1 MLWPQ
6 PFINLEILHKLTRE
20 DKIMDFIRKSRHL
33 LLILAALIFYTGTG
47 RAQNLEPKRS
57 FVLLIY
63 MNGSDLESKHELA
76 SEDIN
81 EITHSYKNADDN
93 FATVILHGGTKN
105 WHLSAPV
112 SSDSLTYSKV
122 TKHGFEKVKVTANKS
137 IGNPSTLV
145 DFIAYSKKNFPA
157 ERYGLIFWNHGRGSV
172 HGFGYDELFPED
184 ISLSLREM
192 GEAFADLKHN
202 QNDLNL
208 DFIGFDAC
216 LMANIETATVLAPYA
231 EYMVASQE
239 LEPGKGWNYQYIINS
254 LSTNPNLKT
263 TQLLEGIAK
272 SYIATYASQPYL
284 QATLSVI
291 ALNKVDTLNASVGKL
306 ISNISA
312 NLSSTYPAKEAFK
325 QKSNYR
331 ARSKSFGLPSFSF
344 AAEDMIDIFSFFK
357 IATKSSDK
365 LFRDFE
371 KKLRDA
377 VLFNVYSKNLDKDA
391 ISGLSVYFPYY
402 NRKTAGQLKD
412 YLRTPFNTEFEEFI
426 ENYVAEL
433 IGGGADSVFVKD
445 SGRKLNAGMLVNT
458 NKIYLTVRRLTGDST
473 LVSYGLD
480 GYDTSVDD
488 RGYITLYG
496 GNKKWDARWISIN
509 DINVCAFMGLS
520 NQSGVSYNVPVLWNG
535 KQAELVVKYF
545 NVDGKNLAKVIGY
558 REVSA
563 DGMTDKMKGLQAYDE
578 IVFLGQN
585 SIDGSMSIEL
595 GKLFITDPLALDI
608 KLSTMPKGNY
618 QVGFCIL
625 DFYGNKHYT
634 KFEDYVIN

>member
-1 MLWPQ
+1 MG
-6 PFINLEILHKLTRE
+6 FIS
-20 DKIMDFIRKSRHL
+20 KSRHL
-33 LLILAALIFYTGTG
+33 LFILAGLIFYAGTTH
-47 RAQNLEPKRS
+47 AENLEPKRS

-63 MNGSDLESKHELA
+63 MNGSDLESKHQLA

-81 EITHSYKNADDN
+81 EIIHSYKNVDDH
-93 FATVILHGGTKN
+93 FATVILHGGTKK
-105 WHLSAPV
+105 WHFSEPI

-122 TKHGFEKVKVTANKS
+122 TKDGFEKVNVTTNKS
-137 IGNPSTLV
+137 IGDPSTLA
-145 DFIAYSKKNFPA
+145 DFIAFSKKNFPA

-192 GEAFADLKHN
+192 GEAFADLKRN
-202 QNDLNL
+202 GNDLNL

-216 LMANIETATVLAPYA
+216 LMATIETATVLAPYA

-239 LEPGKGWNYQYIINS
+239 LEPGNGWNYQYIINS
-254 LSTNPNLKT
+254 LSTNPNLST

-272 SYIATYASQPYL
+272 SYIDTYSSQPYL

-291 ALNKVDTLNASVGKL
+291 ALHKVDALNTSVGKL
-306 ISNISA
+306 ISNIA
-312 NLSSTYPAKEAFK
+312 TNLSTYPPKEAFK

-331 ARSKSFGLPSFSF
+331 AKSKSFGLPSFSF

-357 IATKSSDK
+357 LATKSTDT
-365 LFRDFE
+365 LFTDFE

-377 VLFNVYSKNLDKDA
+377 VLFNAYSKNLDKDA

-402 NRKTAGQLKD
+402 NRKTASQLND
-412 YLRTPFNTEFEEFI
+412 YFQIPFNTAFEKFV
-426 ENYVAEL
+426 ENYVAEW
-433 IGGGADSVFVKD
+433 IGGGVDSVFVSD
-445 SGRKLNAGMLVNT
+445 SGRKLNAAMLVNT
-458 NKIYLTVRRLTGDST
+458 NKIYLNIRKLTGDST

-480 GYDTSVDD
+480 AYDTNVDY
-488 RGYITLYG
+488 RGNITLYG

-509 DINVCAFMGLS
+509 GINVCVFMGLS
-520 NQSGVSYNVPVLWNG
+520 NQLGVSYNVPVLWNG
-535 KQAELVVKYF
+535 KQAELIMKYF
-545 NVDGKNLAKVIGY
+545 NVDGENLAKVIGF
-558 REVSA
+558 REISA
-563 DGMTDKMKGLQAYDE
+563 DGITDKIKDLQAHDE

-585 SIDGSMSIEL
+585 ALDESMNIEL
-595 GKLFITDPLALDI
+595 GKITITDPSALDI

-618 QVGFCIL
+618 QVGFCMV

>member
-1 MLWPQ
+1 MG
-6 PFINLEILHKLTRE
+6 
-20 DKIMDFIRKSRHL
+20 FIRKSSHL
-33 LLILAALIFYTGTG
+33 LLILAAIIFYAGTSH
-47 RAQNLEPKRS
+47 AQNLEPKRS

-63 MNGSDLESKHELA
+63 MNGSDLESKHQLA

-81 EITHSYKNADDN
+81 EITHSYKNVDDH
-93 FATVILHGGTKN
+93 FATVILHGGTKK
-105 WHLSAPV
+105 WHLSTPI

-122 TKHGFEKVKVTANKS
+122 TKDGFEKVKVTANKS
-137 IGNPSTLV
+137 IGNPSTLI

-172 HGFGYDELFPED
+172 HGFGYDELFPDD

-192 GEAFADLKHN
+192 GEAFADLKHS

-216 LMANIETATVLAPYA
+216 LMATIETATVLAPYA

-239 LEPGKGWNYQYIINS
+239 LEPGNGWNYQYIINS

-263 TQLLEGIAK
+263 AQLLEGIAK
-272 SYIATYASQPYL
+272 SYIDTYSSQPYL

-291 ALNKVDTLNASVGKL
+291 ALNKVDALNISVGKL

-312 NLSSTYPAKEAFK
+312 NLNSTYPAKEAFK

-357 IATKSSDK
+357 IAAKSTDT
-365 LFRDFE
+365 LFSDFE
-371 KKLRDA
+371 KKMRDA

-402 NRKTAGQLKD
+402 NRKTASQLND
-412 YLRTPFNTEFEEFI
+412 YFQIPFNTEFEKFV

-433 IGGGADSVFVKD
+433 IGGGADSVFVSD
-445 SGRKLNAGMLVNT
+445 SERKLNAAMLVNT
-458 NKIYLTVRRLTGDST
+458 NKIYLNIRKLTGDNT

-480 GYDTSVDD
+480 AYDTNVDH
-488 RGYITLYG
+488 RGNITLYG
-496 GNKKWDARWISIN
+496 GNKKWDSRWISIN
-509 DINVCAFMGLS
+509 DINVCVFMGLS

-535 KQAELVVKYF
+535 KQAELIIKYF
-545 NVDGKNLAKVIGY
+545 NVDGENLAKVIGF
-558 REVSA
+558 REISA
-563 DGMTDKMKGLQAYDE
+563 DGITDKIKDLQAHDE

-585 SIDGSMSIEL
+585 ALDESMSIEL
-595 GKLFITDPLALDI
+595 GKLTIVDPSALDI
-608 KLSTMPKGNY
+608 KLLTLPKGNY
-618 QVGFCIL
+618 QVGFCMV

-634 KFEDYVIN
+634 KFEDYIIN

>member
-1 MLWPQ
+1 MS
-6 PFINLEILHKLTRE
+6 FIK
-20 DKIMDFIRKSRHL
+20 KSRHL
-33 LLILAALIFYTGTG
+33 LLILAALIFYVGTSH
-47 RAQNLEPKRS
+47 AQNLEPKRS

-63 MNGSDLESKHELA
+63 MNGSDLESKHQLA

-81 EITHSYKNADDN
+81 EITHSYKNVDDN
-93 FATVILHGGTKN
+93 FATVILHGGTKK
-105 WHLSAPV
+105 WHLSRPI
-112 SSDSLTYSKV
+112 SIDSLTYSKV
-122 TKHGFEKVKVTANKS
+122 TKDGFEKVKVTANKS
-137 IGNPSTLV
+137 IGNPSTLI

-192 GEAFADLKHN
+192 GEAFADLKHS

-216 LMANIETATVLAPYA
+216 LMATIETATVLAPYA

-239 LEPGKGWNYQYIINS
+239 LEPGNGWNYQYIINS

-263 TQLLEGIAK
+263 AQLLEGIAK
-272 SYIATYASQPYL
+272 SYIDTYSSQPYL

-291 ALNKVDTLNASVGKL
+291 ALNKVDALNISVGKL

-312 NLSSTYPAKEAFK
+312 NLNSTYPSQEAFK

-357 IATKSSDK
+357 IAAKSTDT
-365 LFRDFE
+365 LFSDFE
-371 KKLRDA
+371 KKMRDA

-402 NRKTAGQLKD
+402 NRKTASQLND
-412 YLRTPFNTEFEEFI
+412 YFKTPFNTAFEKFI

-433 IGGGADSVFVKD
+433 IGGGADSVFVSD
-445 SGRKLNAGMLVNT
+445 SERKLNAAMLVNT
-458 NKIYLTVRRLTGDST
+458 NKIYLNIRKLTGDNT

-480 GYDTSVDD
+480 AYDTNVDH

-496 GNKKWDARWISIN
+496 GNKKWDSRWISIN
-509 DINVCAFMGLS
+509 DINVCVFMGLS

-535 KQAELVVKYF
+535 KQAELIIKYF
-545 NVDGKNLAKVIGY
+545 NVDGKNLAKVIGF
-558 REVSA
+558 REISA
-563 DGMTDKMKGLQAYDE
+563 DGITDKIKDLQAHDE
-578 IVFLGQN
+578 ITFLGQN
-585 SIDGSMSIEL
+585 ALDESMSIEL
-595 GKLFITDPLALDI
+595 GKIIITDPSALDI
-608 KLSTMPKGNY
+608 KLLTMPKGNY
-618 QVGFCIL
+618 QVGFCMV

-634 KFEDYVIN
+634 KFEDYIIN

>member
-1 MLWPQ
+1 MG
-6 PFINLEILHKLTRE
+6 
-20 DKIMDFIRKSRHL
+20 FIRKSRHL
-33 LLILAALIFYTGTG
+33 LLTLAVLIFYASTSH
-47 RAQNLEPKRS
+47 AQNLEPKRR

-63 MNGSDLESKHELA
+63 MNGSDLESKHQLA

-81 EITHSYKNADDN
+81 EITHSYKNVDDN
-93 FATVILHGGTKN
+93 FATVILHGGTKK
-105 WHLSAPV
+105 WHLSAPI

-122 TKHGFEKVKVTANKS
+122 TKDGFEKVKVTANKS

-145 DFIAYSKKNFPA
+145 DFITYSKKNFPA

-184 ISLSLREM
+184 ISLSLHEM
-192 GEAFADLKHN
+192 GEAFADLKRS

-216 LMANIETATVLAPYA
+216 LMATIETATVLAPYA

-239 LEPGKGWNYQYIINS
+239 LEPGNGWNYQYIISS

-263 TQLLEGIAK
+263 AQLLEGIAK
-272 SYIATYASQPYL
+272 SYIDTYSSQPYL

-291 ALNKVDTLNASVGKL
+291 ALNKVDALNISVGKL

-312 NLSSTYPAKEAFK
+312 NLNSTYPAKEAFK

-331 ARSKSFGLPSFSF
+331 AKSKSFGLPSFSF

-357 IATKSSDK
+357 LAAKSTDT
-365 LFRDFE
+365 LFSDFE
-371 KKLRDA
+371 KKMRDA

-402 NRKTAGQLKD
+402 NRKTASQLKD
-412 YLRTPFNTEFEEFI
+412 YLKTPFNIAFEKFI

-433 IGGGADSVFVKD
+433 IGGGADSVFVSD
-445 SGRKLNAGMLVNT
+445 SGRKLNAAMLVNT
-458 NKIYLTVRRLTGDST
+458 NKIYLNIRKLTGDNT
-473 LVSYGLD
+473 LLSYGLD
-480 GYDTSVDD
+480 AYDTNVDH

-496 GNKKWDARWISIN
+496 GNKKWDSRWISIN
-509 DINVCAFMGLS
+509 GINVCVFMGLS
-520 NQSGVSYNVPVLWNG
+520 NQSGVSYNIPVLWNG
-535 KQAELVVKYF
+535 KQAELIMKYF
-545 NVDGKNLAKVIGY
+545 NVDGENLAKVIGF
-558 REVSA
+558 REISA
-563 DGMTDKMKGLQAYDE
+563 DGITDKIKDLQAHDE

-585 SIDGSMSIEL
+585 ALDESMSIEL
-595 GKLFITDPLALDI
+595 GKLTIIDPSALDI
-608 KLSTMPKGNY
+608 KLLTLPKGNY
-618 QVGFCIL
+618 QVGFCMV

-634 KFEDYVIN
+634 KFEDYIIN

>member
-1 MLWPQ
+1 MG
-6 PFINLEILHKLTRE
+6 
-20 DKIMDFIRKSRHL
+20 FIRKNRHL
-33 LLILAALIFYTGTG
+33 LLTLAVLIFYASTSH
-47 RAQNLEPKRS
+47 AQNLEPKRR

-63 MNGSDLESKHELA
+63 MNGSDLESKHQLA

-81 EITHSYKNADDN
+81 EITHSYKNVDDN
-93 FATVILHGGTKN
+93 FATVILHGGTKK
-105 WHLSAPV
+105 WHLSAPI

-122 TKHGFEKVKVTANKS
+122 TKDGFEKVKVTANKS
-137 IGNPSTLV
+137 IGNSSTLI
-145 DFIAYSKKNFPA
+145 DFITYSKKNFPA

-184 ISLSLREM
+184 ISLSLHEM
-192 GEAFADLKHN
+192 GEAFADLKRS

-216 LMANIETATVLAPYA
+216 LMATIETATVLAPYA

-239 LEPGKGWNYQYIINS
+239 LEPGNGWNYQYIINS

-263 TQLLEGIAK
+263 AQLLEGIAK
-272 SYIATYASQPYL
+272 SYIDTYSSQPYL

-291 ALNKVDTLNASVGKL
+291 ALNKVDALNISVGKL

-312 NLSSTYPAKEAFK
+312 NLNSTYPAKEAFK

-331 ARSKSFGLPSFSF
+331 AKSKSFGLPSFSF

-357 IATKSSDK
+357 LAAKSTDT
-365 LFRDFE
+365 LFSDFE
-371 KKLRDA
+371 KKMRDA

-402 NRKTAGQLKD
+402 NRKTASQLKD
-412 YLRTPFNTEFEEFI
+412 YLKTPFNIAFEKFI

-433 IGGGADSVFVKD
+433 IGGGADSVFVSD
-445 SGRKLNAGMLVNT
+445 SGRKLNAAMLVNT
-458 NKIYLTVRRLTGDST
+458 NKIYLNIRKLTGDNT
-473 LVSYGLD
+473 LLSYGLD
-480 GYDTSVDD
+480 AYDTNVDH

-496 GNKKWDARWISIN
+496 GNKKWDSRWISIN
-509 DINVCAFMGLS
+509 GINVCVFMGLS
-520 NQSGVSYNVPVLWNG
+520 NQSGVSYNIPVLWNG
-535 KQAELVVKYF
+535 KQAELIMKYF
-545 NVDGKNLAKVIGY
+545 NVDGENLAKVIGF
-558 REVSA
+558 REISA
-563 DGMTDKMKGLQAYDE
+563 DGITDKIKDLQAHDE

-585 SIDGSMSIEL
+585 ALDESMSIEL
-595 GKLFITDPLALDI
+595 GKLTIIDPFALDI
-608 KLSTMPKGNY
+608 KLLTLPKGNY
-618 QVGFCIL
+618 QVGFCMV

-634 KFEDYVIN
+634 KFEDYIIN

>member
-1 MLWPQ
+1 MG
-6 PFINLEILHKLTRE
+6 
-20 DKIMDFIRKSRHL
+20 FIRKSRHL
-33 LLILAALIFYTGTG
+33 LLILAGLIFYANISY
-47 RAQNLEPKRS
+47 AQNLEPKRS

-63 MNGSDLESKHELA
+63 MNGSDLESKHQLA

-81 EITHSYKNADDN
+81 EIINSYNNVDDN
-93 FATVILHGGTKN
+93 FATVILQGGTKK
-105 WHLSAPV
+105 WQFSEPI

-122 TKHGFEKVKVTANKS
+122 TKNGFEKVKVTANKS
-137 IGNPSTLV
+137 IGDPSTLV

-192 GEAFADLKHN
+192 GEAFADLKHS

-216 LMANIETATVLAPYA
+216 LMATIETATVLAPYA

-239 LEPGKGWNYQYIINS
+239 LEPGNGWNYQYIINS
-254 LSTNPNLKT
+254 LSTNPNLST

-272 SYIATYASQPYL
+272 SYIDTYSSQPYL

-291 ALNKVDTLNASVGKL
+291 ALNKVDALNISIGKL

-312 NLSSTYPAKEAFK
+312 NLNSTYPPKEAFR

-344 AAEDMIDIFSFFK
+344 AAEDMIDMFSFFK
-357 IATKSSDK
+357 IAAKSTDT
-365 LFRDFE
+365 LFSDFE
-371 KKLRDA
+371 KKMRDA

-402 NRKTAGQLKD
+402 NRKTASQLND
-412 YLRTPFNTEFEEFI
+412 YFQITFNTEFEKFI
-426 ENYVAEL
+426 ENYVTEL
-433 IGGGADSVFVKD
+433 IGGGADSVFVSD
-445 SGRKLNAGMLVNT
+445 SERKLNAAMLVNT
-458 NKIYLTVRRLTGDST
+458 NKIYLNIRKLTGDNT

-480 GYDTSVDD
+480 AYDTNVDH
-488 RGYITLYG
+488 RGNITLYG

-509 DINVCAFMGLS
+509 DINVCVFMGLS

-535 KQAELVVKYF
+535 KQAELIIKYF
-545 NVDGKNLAKVIGY
+545 NVDGENLAKVIGF
-558 REVSA
+558 REISA
-563 DGMTDKMKGLQAYDE
+563 DGVTDKIKDLQALDE

-585 SIDGSMSIEL
+585 ALDESMSIEL
-595 GKLFITDPLALDI
+595 GKITITDPSALDI

-618 QVGFCIL
+618 QVGFCMV

>member
-1 MLWPQ
+1 MG
-6 PFINLEILHKLTRE
+6 
-20 DKIMDFIRKSRHL
+20 FIRKSCHL
-33 LLILAALIFYTGTG
+33 LLILAALIFYAGTSH
-47 RAQNLEPKRS
+47 AQNLEPKRS

-63 MNGSDLESKHELA
+63 MNGSDLESKHQLA

-81 EITHSYKNADDN
+81 EIIHYYNNVDDN
-93 FATVILHGGTKN
+93 FATVILQGGTKK
-105 WHLSAPV
+105 WHLSEPI
-112 SSDSLTYSKV
+112 SIDSLTYSKV
-122 TKHGFEKVKVTANKS
+122 TKNGFEKVKVTANKS
-137 IGNPSTLV
+137 IGNPSTLI

-192 GEAFADLKHN
+192 GEAFADLKRS

-216 LMANIETATVLAPYA
+216 LMATIETATVLAPYA

-239 LEPGKGWNYQYIINS
+239 LEPGNGWNYQYIINS

-263 TQLLEGIAK
+263 AQLLEGIAK
-272 SYIATYASQPYL
+272 SYIDTYSSQPYL

-291 ALNKVDTLNASVGKL
+291 ALNKVDALNISVGKL

-312 NLSSTYPAKEAFK
+312 NLNSTYPAKEAFK

-331 ARSKSFGLPSFSF
+331 AKSKSFGLPSFSF

-357 IATKSSDK
+357 LAAKSTDT
-365 LFRDFE
+365 LFSDFE
-371 KKLRDA
+371 KKMRDA

-402 NRKTAGQLKD
+402 NRKTASQLND
-412 YLRTPFNTEFEEFI
+412 YFQIPFNTEFEKFV

-433 IGGGADSVFVKD
+433 IGGGADSVFVSD
-445 SGRKLNAGMLVNT
+445 SGRKLNAAMLVNT
-458 NKIYLTVRRLTGDST
+458 NKIYLNIRKLIGDST

-480 GYDTSVDD
+480 AYDTNVDH
-488 RGYITLYG
+488 RGNITLYG
-496 GNKKWDARWISIN
+496 GNKKWDSRWISIN
-509 DINVCAFMGLS
+509 NINVCVFMGLS

-535 KQAELVVKYF
+535 KQAELIIKYF
-545 NVDGKNLAKVIGY
+545 NVDGENLAKVIGF
-558 REVSA
+558 REISA
-563 DGMTDKMKGLQAYDE
+563 DGITDKIKDLQAHDE
-578 IVFLGQN
+578 IVFMGQN
-585 SIDGSMSIEL
+585 ALDESMSIEL
-595 GKLFITDPLALDI
+595 GKLTIVDPSALDI
-608 KLSTMPKGNY
+608 KLLTLPKGNY
-618 QVGFCIL
+618 QVGFCMV

-634 KFEDYVIN
+634 RFEDYIIN